1 MSSLHMSTGLR
12 MSLASATSLLMT
24 FIILAFM
31 KSLIGGDGPVII
43 EKRKLIPL
51 PEFIFSRPPPPDPA
65 FEKIEPPDELVDPP
79 PEPVI
84 PGDEETGEVI
94 EVTVRNRPTIE
105 GKLPGAF
112 LKPQF
117 NTELAAVVEIQPE
130 YPRWAIRKGIEGYVL
145 VEFTVTRS
153 GSTRDIKVLDAYPAD
168 TFNRSAIRAAGKSR
182 FKPRV
187 VDGSPVEVMG
197 MQKKYTF
204 RLDE

>member
-1 MSSLHMSTGLR
+1 MNSLHMSTGLR

-24 FIILAFM
+24 FVILAFM

-51 PEFIFSRPPPPDPA
+51 PEFIFSTPPPPDPT
-65 FEKIEPPDELVDPP
+65 FDRIEPPGEIVDPP

-84 PGDEETGEVI
+84 PGGDETGEVI
-94 EVTVRNRPTIE
+94 EVTVRDRPAVD
-105 GKLPGAF
+105 GALSGTL

-153 GSTRDIKVLDAYPAD
+153 GSTQDIKVLDAYPDD

-182 FKPRV
+182 FKPRIV
-187 VDGSPVEVMG
+187 NGSPVAVTG

-204 RLDE
+204 LLDD